1 MIHEHD
7 NVVLLEKIPSDGLEA
22 GDVGVVIHV
31 HQNGAAFEVEFLT
44 LEGETV
50 AIETLKAEQ
59 LRLVRSREIP
69 HVRELALA
77 A

>member
-7 NVVLLEKIPSDGLEA
+7 NVVLLENIHSDGLEP
-22 GDVGVVIHV
+22 GDVGVVVHV

-44 LEGETV
+44 LEGATV
-50 AIETLKAEQ
+50 AIETLKADQ
-59 LRLVRSREIP
+59 VRLVRPREIP